1 MLLVTVKDGKI
12 YNIDQQKKAKIDDA
26 TKTGTQEMLFGFIA
40 QSLIDFIKEH
50 NITEKLPLGFTF
62 SFPVHQTSL
71 ISGTL
76 IHWTKN
82 FDAKGAV
89 NEDVVRLLK
98 EALKK
103 NGVGCHWAVNMISG
117 MSYHT
122 LKWGIIS
129 TTTCSFVKQMS
140 DNSFLTFK
148 SHFAPS
154 LFKEMVFVFCGW

>member
-1 MLLVTVKDGKI
+1 MALIHVLEISPFLFFSLPLLLSLLSHIGGSNFRVLLVTVKDGKI
-12 YNIDQQKKAKIDDA
+12 YNIDQQTKVKIDDA

-40 QSLIDFIKEH
+40 QSLIDFIKQH

-89 NEDVVRLLK
+89 NEDVVQLLM

-103 NGVGCHWAVNMISG
+103 KGVGHHLAMMMI
-117 MSYHT
+117 
-122 LKWGIIS
+122 
-129 TTTCSFVKQMS
+129 
-140 DNSFLTFK
+140 N
-148 SHFAPS
+148 
-154 LFKEMVFVFCGW
+154 